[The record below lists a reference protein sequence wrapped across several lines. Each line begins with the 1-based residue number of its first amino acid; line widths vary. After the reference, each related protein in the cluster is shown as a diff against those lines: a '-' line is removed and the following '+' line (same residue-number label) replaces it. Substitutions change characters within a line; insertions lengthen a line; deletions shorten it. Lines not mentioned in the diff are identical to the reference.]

1 MRGRAGLVCTVEFM
15 ANHFLITCVRAYKL
29 EALPRSCTRELN
41 LSMIWSFFKLE
52 VMMIHA
58 LFPYHVTF
66 LAGVSQKRRPH
77 FPSIFSLISADAFLK
92 PHFLLIA

>member
-1 MRGRAGLVCTVEFM
+1 
-15 ANHFLITCVRAYKL
+15 
-29 EALPRSCTRELN
+29 
-41 LSMIWSFFKLE
+41 MIWSFFKLE